1 MGLCSIFAMLDK
13 KAVHGNNNLI
23 VSFFEEKEKSEADV
37 WKNHL
42 TGIVQSL
49 TLD

>member
-1 MGLCSIFAMLDK
+1 MICKFIQINTVYLMGLCSIFAMLDK

-37 WKNHL
+37 
-42 TGIVQSL
+42 
-49 TLD
+49 